1 MKRRL
6 LSTMLCA
13 LALLLLMGAGV
24 EPSSSEAQL
33 IEKKSIT
40 KQEVVLEKN
49 ITPSVQLGKKETEV
63 ISQEEP
69 VLFEEEMHS
78 NDGLEEEDIVE
89 EVIQETV
96 EETVVEEA
104 PAVDAGFLIDGKPA
118 PETTGRTMV
127 NGVTYV
133 ALAPTV
139 LEFAPDAQVSW
150 DGGSRTV
157 TVRTADL
164 HMTAAVG
171 QLYVQAN
178 GRYLYAQDG
187 VQMHGDR
194 VMVPLRILTKV
205 FNANLNWDSSMHAVH
220 VQRGSGVLVSGNQYY
235 NQDDLFWLSRV
246 IYAESGN
253 QSLKGQMAVGNVVL
267 NRVHSPLFPNSVHE
281 IIAQRNQFTT
291 YRGGKLANRT
301 PNESSVLAAKLVL
314 DGGVVAE
321 SEGALYF
328 DSLVKSWAAR
338 SRTYVCTL
346 GGHKFYR

>member
-33 IEKKSIT
+33 IEKNSFVRK
-40 KQEVVLEKN
+40 EAVFEKN
-49 ITPSVQLGKKETEV
+49 IIPGIQLGMKEKEQEIV
-63 ISQEEP
+63 SQEES
-69 VLFEEEMHS
+69 VLVIEELHSTEKTEEIVEDEEM
-78 NDGLEEEDIVE
+78 I
-89 EVIQETV
+89 
-96 EETVVEEA
+96 VVEV

-118 PETTGRTMV
+118 PEATGRTMV

-133 ALAPTV
+133 AIAPTV

-150 DGGSRTV
+150 DSGSRTV

-164 HMTAAVG
+164 HMTATVG

-205 FNANLNWDSSMHAVH
+205 FKANLSWDSGAAMVR
-220 VQRGSGVLVSGNQYY
+220 VQRGSGVLVSGDQYY

-253 QSLKGQMAVGNVVL
+253 QSLKGQMAVGNVVM
-267 NRVHSPLFPNSVHE
+267 NRVHSPMFPNSVHE

-301 PNESSVLAAKLVL
+301 PNESSVIAAKLVL

-338 SRTYVCTL
+338 SRTYVCTI

>member
-40 KQEVVLEKN
+40 EKEVVLEKN
-49 ITPSVQLGKKETEV
+49 IVPGIQLGRKDKEVDSRKEIV
-63 ISQEEP
+63 SQEES
-69 VLFEEEMHS
+69 VLVVEESHGTEKM
-78 NDGLEEEDIVE
+78 EEIVE
-89 EVIQETV
+89 EIII
-96 EETVVEEA
+96 EEA
-104 PAVDAGFLIDGKPA
+104 PAVDAGFLIDGKPV

-133 ALAPTV
+133 AIAPTV
-139 LEFAPDAQVSW
+139 QEFAPDAQVSW
-150 DGGSRTV
+150 DSGSRTV
-157 TVRTADL
+157 TVRTANL
-164 HMTAAVG
+164 HMTATVG

-205 FNANLNWDSSMHAVH
+205 FNANLSWDGGAGIVR
-220 VQRGSGVLVSGNQYY
+220 VQRGSGVLVSGDQYY

-253 QSLKGQMAVGNVVL
+253 QSLKGQMAVGNVVM
-267 NRVHSPLFPNSVHE
+267 NRVHSHLFPNSVHE
-281 IIAQRNQFTT
+281 IIAQKNQFTT
-291 YRGGKLANRT
+291 YQGGKLANRT

>member
-24 EPSSSEAQL
+24 EPSSSEALL
-33 IEKKSIT
+33 IEKESTVAQNEEVLETGEEAGMEESVEEHSSEEEIVIEEIV
-40 KQEVVLEKN
+40 EVV
-49 ITPSVQLGKKETEV
+49 
-63 ISQEEP
+63 
-69 VLFEEEMHS
+69 
-78 NDGLEEEDIVE
+78 
-89 EVIQETV
+89 
-96 EETVVEEA
+96 
-104 PAVDAGFLIDGKPA
+104 PAVDAGFLIDGNPVC
-118 PETTGRTMV
+118 ETTARMMV

-139 LEFAPDAQVSW
+139 LEFDPNAQISW

-157 TVRTADL
+157 TVRTANL
-164 HMTAAVG
+164 HLTAQVG

-187 VQMHGDR
+187 VQMNGDR
-194 VMVPLRILTKV
+194 VMIPLRILTKAFQADLKWESASNTV
-205 FNANLNWDSSMHAVH
+205 C
-220 VQRGSGVLVSGNQYY
+220 VQRSSGALISGDQYY

-253 QSLKGQMAVGNVVL
+253 QSLKGQMAVGNVIM
-267 NRVHSPLFPNSVHE
+267 NRVNSHLFPNGIHE
-281 IIAQRNQFTT
+281 VIAQRNQFTT

-301 PNESSVLAAKLVL
+301 PNESSVLAAKLVM

-321 SEGALYF
+321 TEGALYF
-328 DSLVKSWAAR
+328 DSLANSWASR
-338 SRTYVCTL
+338 SKTYVCTL